1 MGTAPEAGVY
11 RELRYKAP
19 LGDIDVETC
28 SECGGAV
35 KIITSIE
42 DPAVINK
49 ILAHLDQ
56 RVASSEVA
64 RLPQSRA
71 PPMIGFFQTGS

>member
-1 MGTAPEAGVY
+1 MRPRHY
-11 RELRYKAP
+11 R
-19 LGDIDVETC
+19 
-28 SECGGAV
+28 GAV

-56 RVASSEVA
+56 RVASAEVA

-71 PPMIGFFQTGS
+71 PAQIGLFKQTHYSNRRLQ